1 MSVEYFERRLKLAD
15 ERKPYKL
22 SPVAFEASQYCTL
35 EFATWWS
42 LHYEKHAK
50 NSDEVLLQAIE
61 AGFDALQQKT
71 PKGKGNLES
80 FNYLIFIVLVVFNPL
95 LMCVPFMFRH

>member
-1 MSVEYFERRLKLAD
+1 MSVEYFERRLKLAE
-15 ERKPYKL
+15 ERRPYKL
-22 SPVAFEASQYCTL
+22 TPIAFGISHLCTF

-50 NSDEVLLQAIE
+50 QSDEVLLQAIE

-71 PKGKGNLES
+71 PKGKGNLELLNKIIFYSVYS
-80 FNYLIFIVLVVFNPL
+80 FLTF
-95 LMCVPFMFRH
+95 C